1 MTTPLLFVVSDP
13 VLRDQLNLVKPYLNG
28 PVTIV
33 DLATLRRGI
42 WDFPKLLELRRK
54 LSAHQTGTVHAL
66 GLWAAKVIS
75 LLGIGLKF
83 ATLRFSG
90 DGSGSVIRVWNRD
103 FSYFAWPWSA
113 PDKAPA
119 INREEYL
126 ARYGIPANAFVFAAS
141 SRFFQKIEAL
151 PPIWGFEVIRYP
163 RKDVWLLIHGDG
175 PKASEIW
182 EFAQNLAPEGSRVRL
197 VGAGLPLASVFEI
210 ADAVITMNA
219 ESLMAGLTA
228 RKAII
233 APNQF
238 ADLLRDQEDALLMD
252 PALAPMVAKKMLRIA
267 EDKQLSES
275 LAKATE
281 SIVIRYAPA
290 NSAKMLEISRW

>member
-33 DLATLRRGI
+33 DLATLRRGV
-42 WDFPKLLELRRK
+42 WDFPKLIELRRT
-54 LSAHQTGTVHAL
+54 LAAHQDGTVHAL
-66 GLWAAKVIS
+66 GLWSAKVIAV
-75 LLGIGLKF
+75 LGLGLKF
-83 ATLRFSG
+83 AKLRLSG
-90 DGSGSVIRVWNRD
+90 DGSGSVVRVLNRD
-103 FSYFAWPWSA
+103 FSYFAWPWSVPEA
-113 PDKAPA
+113 GTPVD
-119 INREEYL
+119 REEFL
-126 ARYGIPANAFVFAAS
+126 SRYGIPADAIVFASS
-141 SRFFQKIEAL
+141 SRFFQKLEAL

-197 VGAGLPLASVFEI
+197 VGDGLPLASVFGI

-228 RKAII
+228 RKAMI
-233 APNQF
+233 APLQF
-238 ADLLRDQEDALLMD
+238 ADLLRDNEDALLMD
-252 PALAPMVAKKMLRIA
+252 PTQAPMVAKKMMRIV
-267 EDKQLSES
+267 EDKQLRDK

-281 SIVIRYAPA
+281 PMVGRYAPA